1 MERLKRIV
9 RRLVFM
15 PGWRVWLISLP
26 AFALVMHVL
35 ASEPE
40 NALLAY
46 VSYVA
51 SAYALIICCCNA
63 PRMLRAARSGFSD
76 SALVQRAVGS
86 RRGQRFLNDP
96 MYRAET
102 ALYAGL
108 AVNLAYAVIKLVSG
122 IVFHSLWFGALAG
135 YYLLLSMLRFALLH
149 HARRSP
155 VGEDLISEWRRY
167 RLCGCMLLI
176 MNHAL
181 TAIVILVVRQ
191 NSGFVYPGVL
201 IYIMAIYAFYAM
213 INAVRSLIR
222 FRHCGSPVLSAAK
235 AVSLVAALVSVLSLE
250 TAMLTQFGK
259 AGEERFR
266 QVMTGATGAV
276 VCLAV
281 LAMAAYMIAYS
292 TKQIRRVE
300 DSP

>member
-1 MERLKRIV
+1 MERLKRIA

-26 AFALVMHVL
+26 AFTLVMHVL
-35 ASEPE
+35 ASGPE

-46 VSYVA
+46 VSYAA

-76 SALVQRAVGS
+76 NPLVQRAVGS
-86 RRGQRFLNDP
+86 RQGQRLLSDP

-108 AVNLAYAVIKLVSG
+108 AVNLAYAIIKLVSG

-155 VGEDLISEWRRY
+155 VGENPISEWRRY
-167 RLCGCMLLI
+167 RLCGCMLLV
-176 MNHAL
+176 MNQAL
-181 TAIVILVVRQ
+181 TVIVVLVVRQ
-191 NSGFVYPGVL
+191 NSTFAYPGML
-201 IYIMAIYAFYAM
+201 IYVMAMYAFYAM
-213 INAVRSLIR
+213 INAVRSVIR
-222 FRHCGSPVLSAAK
+222 FRRRGSPVLSAAK
-235 AVSLVAALVSVLSLE
+235 AVSLVAALVSMLSLE
-250 TAMLTQFGK
+250 TAMLTQFGT
-259 AGEERFR
+259 AGDERFR

-276 VCLAV
+276 VCVTV
-281 LAMAAYMIAYS
+281 LAMAAYMIAKS

-300 DSP
+300 GSP